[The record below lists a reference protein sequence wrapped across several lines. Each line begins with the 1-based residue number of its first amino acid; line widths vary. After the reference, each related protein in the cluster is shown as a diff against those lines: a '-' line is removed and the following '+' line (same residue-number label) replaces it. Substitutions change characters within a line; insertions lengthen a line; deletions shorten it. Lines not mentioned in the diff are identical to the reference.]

1 MFRVRF
7 FEVFSNPFLEV
18 GSGVW
23 PWVSHRRPDSVQLSK
38 SNTKR
43 HVLNIMLGDNVIL
56 GNRKRRELQELK
68 QCLTGETPSFL
79 VSVRKS
85 FRMRERLRERDHSSL
100 AIQGPSKLLRFGED
114 DIKIERSEESLQVSI
129 LLQIRILMA
138 NVLSLHFVSDLDKE
152 IRTVA
157 FVVMS
162 GDEVVE
168 TDESEGEVLRLVVLQ
183 TG

>member
-1 MFRVRF
+1 
-7 FEVFSNPFLEV
+7 
-18 GSGVW
+18 
-23 PWVSHRRPDSVQLSK
+23 
-38 SNTKR
+38 
-43 HVLNIMLGDNVIL
+43 
-56 GNRKRRELQELK
+56 
-68 QCLTGETPSFL
+68 
-79 VSVRKS
+79 
-85 FRMRERLRERDHSSL
+85 
-100 AIQGPSKLLRFGED
+100 
-114 DIKIERSEESLQVSI
+114 
-129 LLQIRILMA
+129 MA